1 MSPHASDP
9 TRRAVLG
16 GAAGLTVAA
25 IAGCGPGQAAE
36 QTGEGPFTV
45 AAADIPVGGGK
56 VFKDRATVVTQPNP
70 GEFHAFSAKCTH
82 RGCLVRDIAK
92 GKILCPCHG
101 SAFAVADGSV
111 ALGPAE
117 HPLAART
124 VTVAGAELRIS

>member
-1 MSPHASDP
+1 MSVPASEP

-16 GAAGLTVAA
+16 GTATLTVAA
-25 IAGCGPGQAAE
+25 VAGCGPGQAADK
-36 QTGEGPFTV
+36 TDNGPFTI

-56 VFKDRATVVTQPNP
+56 IFADRATVVTQPNP

-82 RGCLVRDIAK
+82 RGCLVRDITK

-111 ALGPAE
+111 VLGPAE
-117 HPLAART
+117 QPLAART
-124 VTVAGAELRIS
+124 VTVAGAELQIS